1 MRRLLIALYCV
12 VIVVLTA
19 CSGSIS
25 YTLPKTGDVSEPYA
39 ADGSLRVN
47 PLGHSEEPD
56 VTTSLTFADESL
68 GDDVMNIRDFSVIG
82 GANPTAPVSV
92 FLEYSHYLGNNE
104 ERYQAFVAAFPD
116 FSVTS
121 AIALVN
127 INADYGYY
135 NNITEIERPEERL
148 VLSNKNFQLPIEYE
162 PDDLRTIEGFS
173 VKMTDDAASAF
184 EAMRAALREELG
196 LQLVAVSGYRSY
208 SYQKTLYSRY
218 AARDGASV
226 ADTYSARAGHSE
238 HQTGLAVDILHR
250 YASGSLRSAGF
261 QNTAQYAWMLSHAHE
276 YGFIL
281 RYKEGSE
288 SITGYRFEPW
298 HWRYIGVEDATKMFE
313 GGYAAFE
320 EYVGTYYYAG

>member
-1 MRRLLIALYCV
+1 MRRSLIALYCV

-25 YTLPKTGDVSEPYA
+25 YAPSKTADASEHTP
-39 ADGSLRVN
+39 DGNLRASS
-47 PLGHSEEPD
+47 LGHGEEPD
-56 VTTSLTFADESL
+56 VTKSLTYADESL
-68 GDDVMNIRDFSVIG
+68 GDDIMNIRDFSVTG
-82 GANPTAPVSV
+82 SAKPSAPVSV
-92 FLEYSHYLGNNE
+92 FLEYTHYLGNNE

-116 FSVTS
+116 LPMTS

-148 VLSNKNFQLPIEYE
+148 VLCNKNFQLPTEYE
-162 PDDLRTIEGFS
+162 PEDLRKIEGFS
-173 VKMTDDAASAF
+173 VKMTDEAASAF

-196 LQLVAVSGYRSY
+196 LPLIAVSGYRSY
-208 SYQKTLYSRY
+208 NYQKTLYSRY
-218 AARDGASV
+218 AARDGVSV

-281 RYKEGSE
+281 RYREGYE

-298 HWRYIGVEDATKMFE
+298 HWRYIGPEDATRMFE
-313 GGYAAFE
+313 GGYNTFE
-320 EYVGTYYYAG
+320 EYMGTYLF